1 MSAISEQTVVSK
13 HLELVEREIEGELLV
28 IPIMA
33 GVGDADA
40 NLYSFNE
47 QGAAIWKLMDGTRSV
62 GEIADAIC
70 AEYEVAR
77 EQVIREIITFCED
90 MLSRNL
96 IQL

>member
-1 MSAISEQTVVSK
+1 MSAISEQTVFSK

-47 QGAAIWKLMDGTRSV
+47 QGGAIWKLIDGTRSV
-62 GEIADAIC
+62 GAIADAII
-70 AEYEVAR
+70 AEYEVSR
-77 EQVIREIITFCED
+77 EQALREITAFCED

-96 IQL
+96 IQQ